1 MTLAGCRVVVTGAS
15 SGLGAHVVRHLAGL
29 GAFVV
34 AAARREDRL
43 AGLSAELADAPGRVM
58 PHVADVTREEDAR
71 ALVAAA
77 VASFG
82 GIDVLV
88 NNAGSEVQGPLDV
101 LSDEDFEAMFRANV
115 VSVVRCTRAALPE
128 LRRSRGMV
136 VNLGSTIASRPAR
149 GRFGYV
155 AAKGAVEA
163 MSRALA
169 LDLGRAPPDLLA
181 PLLGSLRDTAMRDTD
196 FAVLVTEPTP
206 FGLHDLSLAVE
217 TARQL
222 DIPFGVVIN
231 RAGLGDSRVNDFC
244 AAESIPVL
252 LEIPDDRRIAEA
264 CSRGEIFAAH
274 DEAFADV
281 LRGLAA
287 DVSARTGKMALR

>member
-1 MTLAGCRVVVTGAS
+1 MPLAGCRVVVTGAS

-43 AGLSAELADAPGRVM
+43 AALSAELADAPGRVV
-58 PHVADVTREEDAR
+58 PHVADVTRDEDAR

-77 VASFG
+77 VAAFG

-128 LRRSRGMV
+128 LRRSRGVV

-169 LDLGRAPPDLLA
+169 LDLGRD
-181 PLLGSLRDTAMRDTD
+181 GIRVNCLRPGIIPSELRGM
-196 FAVLVTEPTP
+196 TEDAERAR
-206 FGLHDLSLAVE
+206 LE
-217 TARQL
+217 T
-222 DIPFGVVIN
+222 GVVFGKQALSAVGHG
-231 RAGLGDSRVNDFC
+231 RDV
-244 AAESIPVL
+244 
-252 LEIPDDRRIAEA
+252 AEA
-264 CSRGEIFAAH
+264 VAWLAGPGGRWVTGATI
-274 DEAFADV
+274 DV
-281 LRGLAA
+281 DG
-287 DVSARTGKMALR
+287 GYALGVAEVV